1 MSEKL
6 KKQIAKMSFETAM
19 TRLEEIVET
28 LSSQKINLDSMIS
41 LHEEGTLLKE
51 FCEEKLTEAKMKI
64 EVISITK
71 KDIGIIRKQL
81 DVLEEVAE

>member
-51 FCEEKLTEAKMKI
+51 FCEEKLSEAKMKI
-64 EVISITK
+64 EVISKTK
-71 KDIGIIRKQL
+71 KDNQHEI
-81 DVLEEVAE
+81 

>member
-1 MSEKL
+1 MGLDDKNKPNEMSEKL

-51 FCEEKLTEAKMKI
+51 SCEEKLAEAKMKI
-64 EVISITK
+64 EVISKTK
-71 KDIGIIRKQL
+71 NG
-81 DVLEEVAE
+81 